1 MTDWT
6 SLKVPRHVRD
16 RLAIAAQARGLTV
29 RALLDD
35 LSRKAADDALMEQAA
50 AQMEHLRD
58 SDPESWAEYLQEGA
72 AWEEG
77 TVERIDA

>member
-1 MTDWT
+1 MTEWT

-16 RLAIAAQARGLTV
+16 RFAAAAHARGLTV

-50 AQMEHLRD
+50 EQMTLLRQA
-58 SDPESWAEYLQEGA
+58 DPESWAEYVQEGA

-77 TVERIDA
+77 TVERIDT

>member
-6 SLKVPRHVRD
+6 SLKVPRDVRD
-16 RLAIAAQARGLTV
+16 RLAAAAQARGLTV

-58 SDPESWAEYLQEGA
+58 SDPESWADYLREGS

-77 TVERIDA
+77 TVERFDA